1 MPDQNLEL
9 PLGEPQPLNLPEI
22 IHRPIQI
29 AVGEIACVLRPAE
42 RAVATQQG
50 EIAISAK
57 IKEPLYALE
66 NGETFILTSR
76 KRVER
81 PAGVDGVLQIL
92 PDGRFVWQSHKLRED
107 FEKGGVARGWSAI
120 VSDRAKQWDG
130 QFSFR
135 TERPDADGGVPAGK
149 EGIRPPQIGALHAI
163 GAHWSLHAQPATI
176 VMPTGTGKTETMLAT
191 LAVYVRKP
199 LLVVV
204 PWKALRGQTANKFL
218 RFGLLRAL
226 KVLAADA
233 PNPVVGILK
242 KIPKNAAALEIFER
256 CNVIIG
262 TMDSLAD
269 LDAEPMWP
277 KIAERIGAL
286 IIDEARHIGA
296 TRWTKFRGAFS
307 EIPVLQFTATPFRRD
322 GELVDGQLIY
332 TYPLARAQADKYFKH
347 ITFEPVYEPTPS
359 KADAVIAEAAVAK
372 LREDLA
378 NGLNHLL
385 MARCSSI
392 DRAKAVSRIYKTSA
406 SDLNPILVHSDEPGA
421 EKRIKELRE
430 GKSRIV
436 VCVNMLGE
444 GFDLPQLK
452 IAAVHDLHKSLG
464 ILLQFTGRFT
474 RSAAK
479 DIGDATVIANIA
491 EPNVSAALERLY
503 SEDADWNELL
513 SELSSDAAQEH
524 ARLIAF
530 LNDVQRLDVDTP
542 DDDIAITH
550 KLLRPTLSTLFYES
564 DKFSP
569 KRFFEG
575 LPEGLV
581 PYRVWLHAKSNT
593 LFFVTRSEPSL
604 KWIRS
609 KAVYDRS
616 WALFVLHFD
625 EKRKLLYLAS
635 TDKDSLFDGLAK
647 AVGATRILSGDIV
660 FRAMG
665 RINRLTFQN
674 VGVKKHGRRNL
685 SYASY
690 TGAEVVSALGLAEKS
705 GSVKALLSGMGWE
718 GGKQVTIGCSVKGRV
733 WSREAGSIPRFIE
746 WCEEVGDKLRD
757 TSIETAKLIDNV
769 LLPTEV
775 TTLPNLEILNIE
787 WPVEI
792 LRQIEERVVFSS
804 GTREHSQTTCELVV
818 LGVDRSANAIDFEL
832 LEVSEGSFGQFRFT
846 LGGVQEFGV
855 TQTAGTK
862 IHVKIGNLASPLEEY
877 FSNYPPLFRFVDLS
891 ELDANLHI
899 TPQTPYELRI
909 SDDRFTSWNWS
920 NVDMTKETIWKDGVE
935 RRDSIQWHAA
945 KHFDDFDVVFDD
957 DASGEAADLV
967 CIKEGPD
974 AIRVALVHCKFSG
987 GATAG
992 ERIKD
997 VVEVSSQAVR
1007 SARWIGKFPQLAR
1020 HLHARNEALKNAAR
1034 PTRFLKG
1041 TNQDLNRLVKAYR
1054 FRPIQAEIA
1063 IVQPGLSKTK
1073 RTPAQSIV
1081 LAAALTYV
1089 KETVGVDIDIYC
1101 ST

>member
-1 MPDQNLEL
+1 MPKLTLQL
-9 PLGEPQPLNLPEI
+9 PLGEPRSFDFPDLVYGPT
-22 IHRPIQI
+22 HVD
-29 AVGEIACVLRPAE
+29 VGEITCVLRSAE
-42 RAVATQQG
+42 KATATPQG
-50 EIAISAK
+50 QVAISAK
-57 IKEPLYALE
+57 IKEPLFALN
-66 NGETFILTSR
+66 NGETFILTRR

-81 PAGVDGVLQIL
+81 PANVDGVLQAL
-92 PDGRFVWQSHKLRED
+92 PDGQLIWQSHKLREEI
-107 FEKGGVARGWSAI
+107 EKDAAARGWPAV
-120 VSDRAKQWDG
+120 VSDRAHEWDKQ
-130 QFSFR
+130 FTFR
-135 TERPDADGGVPAGK
+135 TEQPNADGRVPLGK
-149 EGIRPPQIGALHAI
+149 EGLRPPQIGALHAI

-191 LAVYVRKP
+191 LAAYVRKP

-218 RFGLLRAL
+218 NFGLLRAL
-226 KVLAADA
+226 KVLTPNA
-233 PNPVVGILK
+233 PNPIVGVLK
-242 KIPKNAAALEIFER
+242 KIPKNTAALEMFER

-269 LDAEPMWP
+269 IDAEPMWP
-277 KIAERIGAL
+277 EIAKRIGAL
-286 IIDEARHIGA
+286 VIDEAHHIGA
-296 TRWTKFRGAFS
+296 VRWTKFREAFS

-322 GELVDGQLIY
+322 GEIVDGQLIY

-347 ITFEPVYEPTPS
+347 ITFDPVYEPTPS
-359 KADAVIAEAAVAK
+359 KADAVIADAAIAK

-378 NGLNHLL
+378 NDLNHLL

-392 DRAKAVSRIYKTSA
+392 DRAKSVTRIYNSIA
-406 SDLNPILVHSDEPGA
+406 ADLNPVLVHSDEPGA
-421 EKRIKELRE
+421 DERIKELRE

-452 IAAVHDLHKSLG
+452 VAAIHDLHKSLG

-503 SEDADWNELL
+503 SEDADWNEVL
-513 SELSSDAAQEH
+513 SELSSGAAQEH
-524 ARLIAF
+524 AKLIAF
-530 LNDVQRLDVDTP
+530 LNDVQRLDAGPP

-550 KLLRPTLSTLFYES
+550 KLLRPTLSTLFYEA
-564 DKFSP
+564 DNFSP
-569 KRFFEG
+569 KSFYAG
-575 LPEGLV
+575 LPDGLL
-581 PYRVWLHAKSNT
+581 PYRVWLHTKSNT

-609 KAVYDRS
+609 KSVHDRS

-625 EKRKLLYLAS
+625 EKRKLLYLSS

-647 AVGATRILSGDIV
+647 AVGATRILSGDVV

-665 RINRLTFQN
+665 RINRLIFQN

-718 GGKQVTIGCSVKGRV
+718 SGKQVTIGCSVKGRV
-733 WSREAGSIPRFIE
+733 WSREAGNIPRFIE

-787 WPVEI
+787 WPVEM
-792 LRQIEERVVFSS
+792 LRQVEERVVFHS
-804 GTREHSQTTCELVV
+804 GTREHSQTTCELAV
-818 LGVDRSANAIDFEL
+818 LAIDRAVNAIDFDL
-832 LEVSEGSFGQFRFT
+832 LEVSEGSFGKFRFH
-846 LGGVQEFGV
+846 LGGPQEFGV
-855 TQTAGTK
+855 IQTAGTK
-862 IHVKIGNLASPLEEY
+862 IHVTIGNLTATLEEY

-899 TPQTPYELRI
+899 TPQTPYQLTI
-909 SDDRFTSWNWS
+909 SDDRFKAWTWS
-920 NVDMTKETIWKDGVE
+920 GVDITKETIWKDGVE
-935 RRDSIQWHAA
+935 RKDSIQWHAA
-945 KHFDDFDVVFDD
+945 KHYEDFDVVFDD

-967 CIKEGPD
+967 CIKEEPD
-974 AIRVALVHCKFSG
+974 AIRVALAHCKFSG
-987 GATAG
+987 GTTAG
-992 ERIKD
+992 ERVKD

-1007 SARWIGKFPQLAR
+1007 SARWVGKFPQLVQ
-1020 HLHARNEALKNAAR
+1020 HLRARNDVLKNTAR
-1034 PTRFLKG
+1034 PSRFLKG
-1041 TNQDLNRLVKAYR
+1041 TNQDLNRLAKAYR
-1054 FRPIQAEIA
+1054 FRPVKAEII
-1063 IVQPGLSKTK
+1063 IVQPGLSKK
-1073 RTPAQSIV
+1073 ARTPAQSIV

-1089 KETVGVDIDIYC
+1089 KETVGIDIEIIC
-1101 ST
+1101 SE